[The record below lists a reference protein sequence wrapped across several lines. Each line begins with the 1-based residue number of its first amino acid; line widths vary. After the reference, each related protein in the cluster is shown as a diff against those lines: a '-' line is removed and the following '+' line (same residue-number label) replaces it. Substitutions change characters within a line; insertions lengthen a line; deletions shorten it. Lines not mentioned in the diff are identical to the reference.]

1 MFCTKCGR
9 ELAQGLAFCPYCGQK
24 VMQDAALQAHAE
36 AAKIPPQD
44 EPRQNALLYSAEVS
58 GLLKSGRLEVYADRA
73 EFISSSVQKTV
84 FYYST
89 LMGVKKGLDRINFI
103 TADGQTVPCT
113 INRAKLHEAFVYI
126 EKAAAPYIA
135 QRKARLAE
143 QGIFYSMVSSMGLTG
158 GVLEV
163 RQDRVEFRAK
173 GGKTE
178 TVGYE
183 RVKSAGLSMGAL
195 ELTLTDGTTRSFGLE
210 KELREEV
217 CAFVNKSAEPY
228 AAQRR
233 QALREAGI
241 FYSCLSSHGAGSGT
255 LNAFEDRLEYAGA
268 GGEAKTVPFAA
279 IRTASL
285 SMGSLEIGLTS
296 GLTLSFTVEREIANE
311 LLEFVQAGIA
321 PYVARRTEGFD
332 RTFGADEQIEVNEA
346 RGVWHILRLGG
357 SAISEEYPLDALEG
371 CSWTESVASGM
382 LDSVLSGGM
391 ALLSGAAKA
400 AGVQAAPAAEEKLR
414 WAGVVL
420 ALRTGD
426 GVQKLTVRLGDFA
439 LGAARSSKK
448 YLRCRADCL
457 ALQEL
462 LAQHCPACEC
472 VPPQELP
479 HPPAQSAAGPATGG
493 GAALPA
499 PAAGSPEPE
508 EGRDEFGI
516 IKYIEGVS
524 GFIGECSTPMTIAIQ
539 GGSGGKNSM
548 MKLLADSLTPDCR
561 ENLVW
566 FHTWQFSQ
574 VQEADQLPALAGSRL
589 IAQLGGAG
597 GAAAKD
603 RAIKAA
609 KGLIGITSGLISQ
622 GSSDGQSLMD
632 ALFREN
638 APDSLEKLVHTFA
651 GLVHKRAGAGGKVLI
666 FIDDLDRLS
675 PAQAVLLLRAMRSY
689 FECEGCVFVIAADY
703 DFVLRGVAQCS
714 GPDFEQSQGKAFFD
728 QMFQVSFRVPVSSLH
743 VQNYVTGKLSQVG
756 IAPEDE
762 QELELYAALIQHS
775 VGYKPQ
781 NMDRLFNSFLLLKK
795 LTDDEIYK
803 NRSQRLT
810 LFGLVCMQARFR
822 DVYDALLRMKEQ
834 ITPEYLAS
842 FLSGEAEEAPAAERE
857 AFCEFMRVFCSLIDT
872 DQTGALS
879 QEECRSFA
887 KTLELSGITSK

>member
-9 ELAQGLAFCPYCGQK
+9 EIAQGLAFCPYCGQK
-24 VMQDAALQAHAE
+24 VFGGL
-36 AAKIPPQD
+36 PPQEGARQE
-44 EPRQNALLYSAEVS
+44 EPRQGGLLYSAEVS

-73 EFISSSVQKTV
+73 EFIASSVQKTV

-135 QRKARLAE
+135 QRKERLAE

-178 TVGYE
+178 AVGYE
-183 RVKSAGLSMGAL
+183 RVKAAGLSMGAL

-217 CAFVNKSAEPY
+217 CAFVNKAVEPY
-228 AAQRR
+228 AAERR

-241 FYSCLSSHGAGSGT
+241 FYSCLSSHGAGTGT
-255 LNAFEDRLEYAGA
+255 LNAFEDRLEYTGA
-268 GGEAKTVPFAA
+268 DGETKAVPFAA
-279 IRTASL
+279 IRAASL
-285 SMGSLEIGLTS
+285 SMGSLEVGLTS
-296 GLTLSFTVEREIANE
+296 GLTLSFTVEREIANG

-346 RGVWHILRLGG
+346 RGVLHILRLGG

-371 CSWTESVASGM
+371 CRWTESVASGM
-382 LDSVLSGGM
+382 LDSVLSGGI

-414 WAGVVL
+414 WAGVKL
-420 ALRTGD
+420 ALRAGD
-426 GVQKLTVRLGDFA
+426 GVQELTVRFGDFA

-448 YLRCRADCL
+448 YLRCRADGL
-457 ALQEL
+457 ALLEL
-462 LAQHCPACEC
+462 LAQRCPACAC
-472 VPPQELP
+472 VPPEELP
-479 HPPAQSAAGPATGG
+479 QAPAPSAAGPAGS
-493 GAALPA
+493 GAGLPA

-548 MKLLADSLTPDCR
+548 MKLLADSLAPDCR

-574 VQEADQLPALAGSRL
+574 LQETDQLPALAGSRL

-651 GLVHKRAGAGGKVLI
+651 GLVRKRAGAGGKVLI

-703 DFVLRGVAQCS
+703 DFVLRGAAQCS
-714 GPDFEQSQGKAFFD
+714 GPDFEESQGKAFFD

-743 VQNYVTGKLSQVG
+743 VQNYVAGKLSQVG

-762 QELELYAALIQHS
+762 QELELYAALILHS

-834 ITPEYLAS
+834 ITPEYLAG

>member
-36 AAKIPPQD
+36 AAKIPPQG

-217 CAFVNKSAEPY
+217 CAFVNKAAEPY

-426 GVQKLTVRLGDFA
+426 GVQELTVRFGDFA

-499 PAAGSPEPE
+499 PAAASPEPE

-714 GPDFEQSQGKAFFD
+714 GPDFEESQGKAFFD

-743 VQNYVTGKLSQVG
+743 VQNYVAGKLSQVG